1 LLGEFDLVG
10 RIELAADDAPFVG
23 WTLEALSCGVSHR
36 LDLVAIK
43 VADKCAIVVGIVI
56 LPNIGSPFVDAAVR
70 QGGRVKTSDRLAI
83 GRLKSY
89 VNPISDG

>member
-1 LLGEFDLVG
+1 MVLPVRGALLGEFDLAG

-23 WTLEALSCGVSHR
+23 WTLEALSGGVSHR

-56 LPNIGSPFVDAAVR
+56 LPNIGSPFVDAAV
-70 QGGRVKTSDRLAI
+70 QAVE
-83 GRLKSY
+83 
-89 VNPISDG
+89 